1 MPRGVYKRSP
11 RSAEHKANLSAAW
24 TEERRKAQSERQT
37 GTKHSPETKKKISE
51 SNKIRMTNEERQR
64 ISDRNT
70 AYWTDE
76 RRAQH
81 SLRQNPVGFSYDS
94 DGYKILTG
102 QRGHP
107 LAHKGKG
114 TVREHRKVLFDDIG
128 PGPHECYWN
137 PQSGCGQ
144 MSLGW
149 DEITV
154 DHLNGVIVDNR
165 IENLVPSC
173 KRCNVLRSKAGNPID
188 WDGKTKV
195 RMKE

>member
-37 GTKHSPETKKKISE
+37 GTKHSSEAKRKIAEAS
-51 SNKIRMTNEERQR
+51 KIRMTDEEKQKL
-64 ISDRNT
+64 SEWNA

-81 SLRQNPVGFSYDS
+81 SLLQNPSGFSYDS
-94 DGYKILTG
+94 DGYRILTG

-107 LAHKGKG
+107 LASNTGRSY
-114 TVREHRKVLFDDIG
+114 TVREHRKVLFDSIG
-128 PGPHECYWN
+128 PGPHECHWN
-137 PQSGCGQ
+137 AQSGCGQ
-144 MSLGW
+144 TNLNW
-149 DEITV
+149 DEISV
-154 DHLNGVIVDNR
+154 DHLNGKVADNR

-173 KRCNVLRSKAGNPID
+173 TKCNVLRSKAGNPVN
-188 WDGKTKV
+188 WDGK
-195 RMKE
+195 